1 MEENTLYYGG
11 ALNII
16 LKGLNIVDYN
26 YITTRVFLTTQPDN
40 LTTPSTMF
48 PMPNLGNL
56 GELFLIQN
64 LKTGIYYIDA
74 FFIIMLLVLIH
85 HTDISMYFKKSVD
98 FIWSTNRQSIKQT
111 YVNLTKGNMH
121 KIHYK
126 GTQYTTS
133 YSSATIFIN
142 YPDPVIHVL
151 DYYSD
156 IIDSRR
162 GEKGEKGDKKQIQI
176 QIEKRIKKRIENV
189 KEECAVDDISVAD
202 TELPVDSESSESESE
217 CECYYHD
224 YIDYYECDACIE
236 KAKKPDELFNLQYV
250 EVLDKNHNESKIY
263 TPKTNLP
270 VEIEDGVYLSVE
282 KIQINRESKSGG
294 GGAVDFKKIVFT
306 LMTSRKNK
314 ITKIYDF
321 LKKCEDIY
329 TKKIESRMTDKIFIY
344 EFIKSEANS
353 GRGGGGGGGY
363 NDDDDDGGSY
373 GRRNQ
378 KMSNILCSEYELLST
393 KNLKTN
399 CFFTDVDKIIKRI
412 DFFINNKEWYQAR
425 GIPYQLGLL
434 FYGPPGCG
442 KTSTIKA
449 IAQLLERHIVNI
461 NDIDKI
467 KKVTDLK
474 NIFYGDYINGQYIP
488 TNKRIYVIDEFD
500 KILDSISVKKINNAN
515 ANAAAASAL
524 AALNMNMQ
532 MMGLGGVGGI
542 GGMGGVDDDI
552 VLSKVIAVDSDTSSN
567 EGGGSGGDESAK
579 KRRKGNGD
587 EGGVGGTNANLNL
600 AGAANMKPKYSFNDA
615 DMLTIMD
622 GLVETSGRIIICTAN
637 DPSKISETFKRP
649 GRLDE
654 HIEFTKCTQQMMIQ
668 LLELFYDTKLGS
680 ELLEKI
686 VNAGSRIEYK
696 YSPAEINKIC
706 FHNIENI
713 GGAVDE
719 IVG

>member
-1 MEENTLYYGG
+1 
-11 ALNII
+11 
-16 LKGLNIVDYN
+16 
-26 YITTRVFLTTQPDN
+26 
-40 LTTPSTMF
+40 
-48 PMPNLGNL
+48 MPNLGNI

-74 FFIIMLLVLIH
+74 CFIIMLLVFIH
-85 HTDISMYFKKSVD
+85 HMDISMYFKKSVD

-111 YVNLTKGNMH
+111 YVSLTKGNMH

-126 GTQYTTS
+126 GTQYATS

-162 GEKGEKGDKKQIQI
+162 GEKGEKG
-176 QIEKRIKKRIENV
+176 EKGDNIKNNEYCTIANKPLQHIDE
-189 KEECAVDDISVAD
+189 ISIAEV
-202 TELPVDSESSESESE
+202 ELPVDSESSEDSDSETE
-217 CECYYHD
+217 VEENLFQE
-224 YIDYYECDACIE
+224 INPN
-236 KAKKPDELFNLQYV
+236 KTNNTNKKTDELFNLQYV

-282 KIQINRESKSGG
+282 KIPINRESKSGG

-306 LMTSRKNK
+306 LMTSRKNN

-321 LKKCEDIY
+321 LKKCEDVY

-344 EFIKSEANS
+344 EFIQSEANG

-363 NDDDDDGGSY
+363 NDDDDSGSY

-412 DFFINNKEWYQAR
+412 DFFVNNKEWYQAR
-425 GIPYQLGLL
+425 GIPYQLGFL
-434 FYGPPGCG
+434 FYGPAGCG

-449 IAQLLERHIVNI
+449 IAQLLQRHIVNI

-500 KILDSISVKKINNAN
+500 KILDNITAKKVNNHNAT
-515 ANAAAASAL
+515 ANAAAAASAM
-524 AALNMNMQ
+524 AAFNMQ
-532 MMGLGGVGGI
+532 MLGLGGVGVGGI
-542 GGMGGVDDDI
+542 GSMGGVDDDI

-567 EGGGSGGDESAK
+567 EGGGSGGGGDESGK
-579 KRRKGNGD
+579 KRRKGSGD
-587 EGGVGGTNANLNL
+587 GAGVGGPNANANANANLMT
-600 AGAANMKPKYSFNDA
+600 AAANMKPKYSFNDA

-637 DPSKISETFKRP
+637 DPSKIGETFKRP

-668 LLELFYDTKLGS
+668 LLELFYDTKLS
-680 ELLEKI
+680 IELLEKMT
-686 VNAGSRIEYK
+686 NAKGKIEYK

>member
-1 MEENTLYYGG
+1 
-11 ALNII
+11 
-16 LKGLNIVDYN
+16 
-26 YITTRVFLTTQPDN
+26 
-40 LTTPSTMF
+40 MF
-48 PMPNLGNL
+48 PLPNLGNI

-85 HTDISMYFKKSVD
+85 HADISMYFKKSID
-98 FIWSTNRQSIKQT
+98 FIWSTNRQSVKQT
-111 YVNLTKGNMH
+111 FVSLTKGNMH

-126 GTQYTTS
+126 GTQYTAS
-133 YSSATIFIN
+133 YSSATIYIN

-156 IIDSRR
+156 IIDSQK
-162 GEKGEKGDKKQIQI
+162 GEKGERGEKGDKKQIENGNGNGNI
-176 QIEKRIKKRIENV
+176 TEK
-189 KEECAVDDISVAD
+189 KEECIIEEKRLQEIDEVSIAESLAESGSGSGSVS
-202 TELPVDSESSESESE
+202 ELD
-217 CECYYHD
+217 CGCYYHD
-224 YIDYYECDACIE
+224 YMDSYECNACKE
-236 KAKKPDELFNLQYV
+236 KSKRNNKSNKHNELFNLQYV
-250 EVLDKNHNESKIY
+250 EVLDKNRNESKIY

-270 VEIEDGVYLSVE
+270 VEIEDGIYLSVE
-282 KIQINRESKSGG
+282 KIPINRESKSSSS
-294 GGAVDFKKIVFT
+294 GALDFKKIVFT

-314 ITKIYDF
+314 VTKIYDF

-344 EFIKSEANS
+344 EFIQSEMS
-353 GRGGGGGGGY
+353 GSRGGGGGGGGGY
-363 NDDDDDGGSY
+363 NDDDDGNY

-412 DFFINNKEWYQAR
+412 DFFVNNKEWYQAR
-425 GIPYQLGLL
+425 GIPYQLGFL
-434 FYGPPGCG
+434 FFGPPGCG

-461 NDIDKI
+461 NDIEKI

-500 KILDSISVKKINNAN
+500 KILDSITAKKINNQN
-515 ANAAAASAL
+515 ANAAVSAL
-524 AALNMNMQ
+524 AALNMQ
-532 MMGLGGVGGI
+532 MMGLGGVGGLV
-542 GGMGGVDDDI
+542 GSTDDDA
-552 VLSKVIAVDSDTSSN
+552 VLSKVIALDSDTSSN
-567 EGGGSGGDESAK
+567 EGGSGGGDESGK
-579 KRRKGNGD
+579 KRRKGSGD
-587 EGGVGGTNANLNL
+587 GSGSGGSGAGGPNANANLNL
-600 AGAANMKPKYSFNDA
+600 ASAANMKPKYSFNDA

-654 HIEFTKCTQQMMIQ
+654 HIEFTKCTRLMMIQ
-668 LLELFYDTKLGS
+668 LLELFYDTKLGN

-686 VNAGSRIEYK
+686 TNAGSKIEYK

-713 GGAVDE
+713 EGAVDE

>member
-1 MEENTLYYGG
+1 
-11 ALNII
+11 
-16 LKGLNIVDYN
+16 
-26 YITTRVFLTTQPDN
+26 
-40 LTTPSTMF
+40 MF
-48 PMPNLGNL
+48 PLPNLGNI

-85 HTDISMYFKKSVD
+85 HADISMYFKKSVD
-98 FIWSTNRQSIKQT
+98 FIWSTNRQSVKQT
-111 YVNLTKGNMH
+111 FVSLTKGNMH

-133 YSSATIFIN
+133 YSSATIYIN

-156 IIDSRR
+156 IIDSQK
-162 GEKGEKGDKKQIQI
+162 GEKGEKGEKGNKKQIENGNGNGNGNI
-176 QIEKRIKKRIENV
+176 IEK
-189 KEECAVDDISVAD
+189 KELQELQEIDELSIAD
-202 TELPVDSESSESESE
+202 SDSETEVEE
-217 CECYYHD
+217 NHVQTN
-224 YIDYYECDACIE
+224 
-236 KAKKPDELFNLQYV
+236 KKNEELFNLQYV
-250 EVLDKNHNESKIY
+250 EVLDKNRNESKIY

-270 VEIEDGVYLSVE
+270 VEIEDGIYLSVE
-282 KIQINRESKSGG
+282 KIPINRESKSSG

-314 ITKIYDF
+314 VTKIYDF

-344 EFIKSEANS
+344 EFIQSEMNG
-353 GRGGGGGGGY
+353 GRGGGGGGGGGY
-363 NDDDDDGGSY
+363 NDDDDGSY

-412 DFFINNKEWYQAR
+412 DFFVNNKEWYQAR
-425 GIPYQLGLL
+425 GIPYQLGFL
-434 FYGPPGCG
+434 FFGPPGCG

-461 NDIDKI
+461 NDIEKI

-500 KILDSISVKKINNAN
+500 KILDSITAKKINNQN
-515 ANAAAASAL
+515 ANAAVSAL
-524 AALNMNMQ
+524 AALNMQ
-532 MMGLGGVGGI
+532 MMGLGGVGGLV
-542 GGMGGVDDDI
+542 GSTDDDA
-552 VLSKVIAVDSDTSSN
+552 VLSKVIALDSDTSSN
-567 EGGGSGGDESAK
+567 EGGSGGGDESGK
-579 KRRKGNGD
+579 KRRKGSGD
-587 EGGVGGTNANLNL
+587 GSGSGGSGAGGPNANANLNL
-600 AGAANMKPKYSFNDA
+600 ASAANMKPKYSFNDA

-654 HIEFTKCTQQMMIQ
+654 HIEFTKCTRLMMIQ
-668 LLELFYDTKLGS
+668 LLELFYDTKLGN

-686 VNAGSRIEYK
+686 TNAGSKIEYK

>member
-1 MEENTLYYGG
+1 
-11 ALNII
+11 
-16 LKGLNIVDYN
+16 
-26 YITTRVFLTTQPDN
+26 
-40 LTTPSTMF
+40 MF
-48 PMPNLGNL
+48 PLPNLGNI

-98 FIWSTNRQSIKQT
+98 FIWSTNRQSVKQT
-111 YVNLTKGNMH
+111 LVNLTKGNMH
-121 KIHYK
+121 KIYYK
-126 GTQYTTS
+126 GIQYATS
-133 YSSATIFIN
+133 YSSASIYIN
-142 YPDPVIHVL
+142 YPDPIIHVL

-162 GEKGEKGDKKQIQI
+162 GEKGEKCDKKQI
-176 QIEKRIKKRIENV
+176 ENGNVTGKK
-189 KEECAVDDISVAD
+189 KELQEIDEVSLSASETDTLSVSVS
-202 TELPVDSESSESESE
+202 ELD
-217 CECYYHD
+217 CGCYYYD
-224 YIDYYECDACIE
+224 YMDNYECNACKE
-236 KAKKPDELFNLQYV
+236 KAKNKKSDELFNLQYV
-250 EVLDKNHNESKIY
+250 EVLDKNRNESKIY
-263 TPKTNLP
+263 TPKTNMP
-270 VEIEDGVYLSVE
+270 IEIEDGIYLMVE
-282 KIQINRESKSGG
+282 KLVLHRESKTSSS
-294 GGAVDFKKIVFT
+294 GAVDFKKVVFT

-314 ITKIYDF
+314 VTKIYDF
-321 LKKCEDIY
+321 LKKCEDVY

-344 EFIKSEANS
+344 EFIQSEAN
-353 GRGGGGGGGY
+353 GGKRY

-393 KNLKTN
+393 KNLRTN

-412 DFFINNKEWYQAR
+412 DFFINNKEWYQSR
-425 GIPYQLGLL
+425 GIPYQLGFL
-434 FYGPPGCG
+434 FFGPPGCG

-449 IAQLLERHIVNI
+449 IAQLLQRHIVNI

-500 KILDSISVKKINNAN
+500 KILDSITAKKINNVN
-515 ANAAAASAL
+515 ANVAAASAL
-524 AALNMNMQ
+524 AAFNMQ

-542 GGMGGVDDDI
+542 DDDV

-567 EGGGSGGDESAK
+567 EGGGIGGGNGCDENG
-579 KRRKGNGD
+579 KRKRKGSGD
-587 EGGVGGTNANLNL
+587 GGGSGAGGPNANANLNL
-600 AGAANMKPKYSFNDA
+600 AAAANMKPKYSFNDA

-637 DPSKISETFKRP
+637 DPLKISETFKRP

-654 HIEFTKCTQQMMIQ
+654 HIEFTKCTRLMMIQ
-668 LLELFYDTKLGS
+668 LLELFYDTKLGD

-686 VNAGSRIEYK
+686 TNAGSRIEYK

>member
-1 MEENTLYYGG
+1 
-11 ALNII
+11 
-16 LKGLNIVDYN
+16 
-26 YITTRVFLTTQPDN
+26 
-40 LTTPSTMF
+40 
-48 PMPNLGNL
+48 MPNLGNI

-74 FFIIMLLVLIH
+74 CFIIMLLVFIH
-85 HTDISMYFKKSVD
+85 HMDISMYFKKSVD

-111 YVNLTKGNMH
+111 YVSLTKGNMH

-126 GTQYTTS
+126 GTQYATS

-162 GEKGEKGDKKQIQI
+162 GEKGEKGDN
-176 QIEKRIKKRIENV
+176 IKNNEYCTIATKPLQHIDE
-189 KEECAVDDISVAD
+189 ISIAEV
-202 TELPVDSESSESESE
+202 ELQVDSESSEDSDSDSDSDSDLDPELYTKVE
-217 CECYYHD
+217 ENLFQE
-224 YIDYYECDACIE
+224 I
-236 KAKKPDELFNLQYV
+236 KTNNTNKKNDELFNLQYV

-282 KIQINRESKSGG
+282 KIPINRESKSGG

-306 LMTSRKNK
+306 LMTSRKNN

-321 LKKCEDIY
+321 LKKCEDVY

-344 EFIKSEANS
+344 EFIQSEANG
-353 GRGGGGGGGY
+353 GRGGGGGY
-363 NDDDDDGGSY
+363 NDDDDSGSY

-412 DFFINNKEWYQAR
+412 DFFVNNKEWYQAR
-425 GIPYQLGLL
+425 GIPYQLGFL
-434 FYGPPGCG
+434 FYGPAGCG

-449 IAQLLERHIVNI
+449 IAQLLQRHIVNI

-488 TNKRIYVIDEFD
+488 TNKRIYVVDEFD
-500 KILDSISVKKINNAN
+500 KILDNITAKKVNNQ
-515 ANAAAASAL
+515 NAAAASAM
-524 AALNMNMQ
+524 AALNMQ

-542 GGMGGVDDDI
+542 GGIGSADDDI

-567 EGGGSGGDESAK
+567 EGGGSSGGGDETGK
-579 KRRKGNGD
+579 KRRKGSGD
-587 EGGVGGTNANLNL
+587 GAGVGGPNANANLMT
-600 AGAANMKPKYSFNDA
+600 AAANMKPKYSFNDA

-637 DPSKISETFKRP
+637 DPSKISDTFKRP

-654 HIEFTKCTQQMMIQ
+654 HIEFTKCTQLMMIQ
-668 LLELFYDTKLGS
+668 LLELFYDTKLSS

-686 VNAGSRIEYK
+686 TNAGSKVEYK

-706 FHNIENI
+706 FNNIDKVEDSVNEII
-713 GGAVDE
+713 G
-719 IVG
+719 

>member
-1 MEENTLYYGG
+1 
-11 ALNII
+11 
-16 LKGLNIVDYN
+16 
-26 YITTRVFLTTQPDN
+26 
-40 LTTPSTMF
+40 MF
-48 PMPNLGNL
+48 PLPNLGNI

-98 FIWSTNRQSIKQT
+98 FIWSTNRQSVKQT
-111 YVNLTKGNMH
+111 LVNLTKGNMH
-121 KIHYK
+121 KIYYK
-126 GTQYTTS
+126 GIQYATS
-133 YSSATIFIN
+133 YSSASIYIN
-142 YPDPVIHVL
+142 YPDPIIHVL

-162 GEKGEKGDKKQIQI
+162 GEKGEKGDKQ
-176 QIEKRIKKRIENV
+176 QIENGTGTGTGTGTGKK
-189 KEECAVDDISVAD
+189 KELQEIDKVSLSASETDTLSVSVS
-202 TELPVDSESSESESE
+202 ELD
-217 CECYYHD
+217 CGCYYHD
-224 YIDYYECDACIE
+224 YMDSYECNACKE
-236 KAKKPDELFNLQYV
+236 KNKSNKHDELFNLQYV
-250 EVLDKNHNESKIY
+250 EVLDKNRNESKIY
-263 TPKTNLP
+263 TPKTNMP
-270 VEIEDGVYLSVE
+270 IEIEGGIYLMVE
-282 KIQINRESKSGG
+282 KLVLHRESKSSSS
-294 GGAVDFKKIVFT
+294 GAVDFKKVVFT

-314 ITKIYDF
+314 VTKIYDF
-321 LKKCEDIY
+321 LKKCEDVY

-344 EFIKSEANS
+344 EFIQSEAN
-353 GRGGGGGGGY
+353 GGKRF

-393 KNLKTN
+393 KNLRTN

-412 DFFINNKEWYQAR
+412 DFFINNKEWYQSR
-425 GIPYQLGLL
+425 GIPYQLGFL
-434 FYGPPGCG
+434 FFGPPGCG

-449 IAQLLERHIVNI
+449 IAQLLQRHIVNI
-461 NDIDKI
+461 NDIEKI

-500 KILDSISVKKINNAN
+500 KILDSITAKKINNAN
-515 ANAAAASAL
+515 ANVAAASAL
-524 AALNMNMQ
+524 AAFNMQ
-532 MMGLGGVGGI
+532 MMGLGGVGGLV
-542 GGMGGVDDDI
+542 GGVDDDV

-567 EGGGSGGDESAK
+567 EGGCGIGGGGGSSGSDENGKRKRKGSGD
-579 KRRKGNGD
+579 
-587 EGGVGGTNANLNL
+587 GGGSGAGGPNANANLNL
-600 AGAANMKPKYSFNDA
+600 AAANMKPKYSFNDA

-654 HIEFTKCTQQMMIQ
+654 HIEFTKCTQQMMTQ
-668 LLELFYDTKLGS
+668 LLELFYDTKLSS

-686 VNAGSRIEYK
+686 TNAGSRIEYK

-706 FHNIENI
+706 FHNIDNI

>member
-1 MEENTLYYGG
+1 
-11 ALNII
+11 
-16 LKGLNIVDYN
+16 
-26 YITTRVFLTTQPDN
+26 
-40 LTTPSTMF
+40 MF
-48 PMPNLGNL
+48 PLPNLGNI

-64 LKTGIYYIDA
+64 LKTGVYYIDA

-98 FIWSTNRQSIKQT
+98 FIWSTNRQSVKQT
-111 YVNLTKGNMH
+111 LVNLTKGNMH
-121 KIHYK
+121 KIYYK
-126 GTQYTTS
+126 GIQYATS
-133 YSSATIFIN
+133 YSSASIYIN
-142 YPDPVIHVL
+142 YPDPIIHVL

-162 GEKGEKGDKKQIQI
+162 GEKGDKCDKKQIENGNGNGNVNVNI
-176 QIEKRIKKRIENV
+176 TEK
-189 KEECAVDDISVAD
+189 KELQEIDEVSLSASETDTLSVSVS
-202 TELPVDSESSESESE
+202 ELD
-217 CECYYHD
+217 CGCYYYD
-224 YIDYYECDACIE
+224 YMDKYECNACKE
-236 KAKKPDELFNLQYV
+236 KAKNKKHDELFNLQYV
-250 EVLDKNHNESKIY
+250 EVLDKNRNESKIY

-270 VEIEDGVYLSVE
+270 IEIEDGIYLMVE
-282 KIQINRESKSGG
+282 KLVLHRESKSSSS
-294 GGAVDFKKIVFT
+294 GAVDFKKVVFT
-306 LMTSRKNK
+306 LMTSRQNK
-314 ITKIYDF
+314 VTKIYDF
-321 LKKCEDIY
+321 LKKCEDVY

-344 EFIKSEANS
+344 EFIQSEMNGS
-353 GRGGGGGGGY
+353 RGGGGGY
-363 NDDDDDGGSY
+363 NDDDDGGSY

-378 KMSNILCSEYELLST
+378 KMSNILCSEYELIST
-393 KNLKTN
+393 KNLRTN

-425 GIPYQLGLL
+425 GIPYQLGFL
-434 FYGPPGCG
+434 FFGPPGCG

-449 IAQLLERHIVNI
+449 IAQLLDRHIVNI

-500 KILDSISVKKINNAN
+500 KILDSITAKKINNANAN
-515 ANAAAASAL
+515 ANAAAASAM
-524 AALNMNMQ
+524 AAFNMQ
-532 MMGLGGVGGI
+532 MMGLGGLV
-542 GGMGGVDDDI
+542 GGVDDDV

-567 EGGGSGGDESAK
+567 EGGGGGGGSGGVNGGGDESGK
-579 KRRKGNGD
+579 KRRKGSGD
-587 EGGVGGTNANLNL
+587 GGPNANANANLNL
-600 AGAANMKPKYSFNDA
+600 AGAASMKPKYSFNDA

-654 HIEFTKCTQQMMIQ
+654 HIEFTKCTQKMTIQ
-668 LLELFYDTKLGS
+668 LLELFYDTKLSS

-686 VNAGSRIEYK
+686 TSAGSKIEYK

>member
-1 MEENTLYYGG
+1 
-11 ALNII
+11 
-16 LKGLNIVDYN
+16 
-26 YITTRVFLTTQPDN
+26 
-40 LTTPSTMF
+40 MF
-48 PMPNLGNL
+48 PMPNLGNI

-98 FIWSTNRQSIKQT
+98 FIWSTNRQSVKQT
-111 YVNLTKGNMH
+111 LVNLTKGNMH
-121 KIHYK
+121 KIYYK
-126 GTQYTTS
+126 GIQYATS
-133 YSSATIFIN
+133 YSSASIYIN
-142 YPDPVIHVL
+142 YPDPIIHVL

-162 GEKGEKGDKKQIQI
+162 GEKCDKQ
-176 QIEKRIKKRIENV
+176 QIENGNANGNANGNGNVNGNATEKK
-189 KEECAVDDISVAD
+189 KELQEIDEVSLSASASETDTLSVSVS
-202 TELPVDSESSESESE
+202 ELD
-217 CECYYHD
+217 CGCYYHD
-224 YIDYYECDACIE
+224 YMDSYECNACKE
-236 KAKKPDELFNLQYV
+236 KAKNKKSDELFNLQYV
-250 EVLDKNHNESKIY
+250 EVLDKNRNESKIY
-263 TPKTNLP
+263 TPKTNMP
-270 VEIEDGVYLSVE
+270 IEIEDGIYLMVE
-282 KIQINRESKSGG
+282 KLVLHRENKSSSS
-294 GGAVDFKKIVFT
+294 GAVDFKKVVFT

-314 ITKIYDF
+314 VTKIYDF
-321 LKKCEDIY
+321 LKKCEDVY

-344 EFIKSEANS
+344 EFIQSEAN
-353 GRGGGGGGGY
+353 GGKRF

-393 KNLKTN
+393 KNLRKN

-412 DFFINNKEWYQAR
+412 NFFINNKEWYQAR

-449 IAQLLERHIVNI
+449 IAQELERHIVNI
-461 NDIDKI
+461 NDIEKI

-500 KILDSISVKKINNAN
+500 KILDSITAKKINNAN
-515 ANAAAASAL
+515 ANANVAAASAM
-524 AALNMNMQ
+524 AAFNMQ
-532 MMGLGGVGGI
+532 MMGLGGVGGLV
-542 GGMGGVDDDI
+542 GGVDDDVI
-552 VLSKVIAVDSDTSSN
+552 LSKVIAVDSDTSSN
-567 EGGGSGGDESAK
+567 EGGGGGGGGSGGGDESGK
-579 KRRKGNGD
+579 KRRKGSGD
-587 EGGVGGTNANLNL
+587 GGGSIGPNANLNL
-600 AGAANMKPKYSFNDA
+600 AATANMKPKYSFNDA

-654 HIEFTKCTQQMMIQ
+654 HIEFTKCTQRMTIQ
-668 LLELFYDTKLGS
+668 LLELFYDTKLSS

-686 VNAGSRIEYK
+686 TNAGSRIEYK

-713 GGAVDE
+713 GGAVDD

>member
-1 MEENTLYYGG
+1 
-11 ALNII
+11 
-16 LKGLNIVDYN
+16 
-26 YITTRVFLTTQPDN
+26 
-40 LTTPSTMF
+40 
-48 PMPNLGNL
+48 
-56 GELFLIQN
+56 
-64 LKTGIYYIDA
+64 
-74 FFIIMLLVLIH
+74 
-85 HTDISMYFKKSVD
+85 MYFKKSVD
-98 FIWSTNRQSIKQT
+98 FIWSTNRQSVKQT
-111 YVNLTKGNMH
+111 LVNLTKGNMH
-121 KIHYK
+121 KIYYK
-126 GTQYTTS
+126 GIQYATS
-133 YSSATIFIN
+133 YSSASIYIN
-142 YPDPVIHVL
+142 YPDPIIHVL

-162 GEKGEKGDKKQIQI
+162 GEKGEKGEKGDKKQIENGNRNI
-176 QIEKRIKKRIENV
+176 TEK
-189 KEECAVDDISVAD
+189 KEECIISKKELQEIDEVSLPASASASASASGYETD
-202 TELPVDSESSESESE
+202 TLSSLVSELD
-217 CECYYHD
+217 CGCYYHD
-224 YIDYYECDACIE
+224 YMDSYECNACKE
-236 KAKKPDELFNLQYV
+236 KSKSNKHNELFNLQYV
-250 EVLDKNHNESKIY
+250 EVLDKNRNESKIY

-270 VEIEDGVYLSVE
+270 VEIEDGIYLSVE
-282 KIQINRESKSGG
+282 KLVLHRESKSSSS
-294 GGAVDFKKIVFT
+294 GAVDFKKVVFT

-314 ITKIYDF
+314 VTKIYDF
-321 LKKCEDIY
+321 LKKCEDVY

-344 EFIKSEANS
+344 EFIQSEMNG
-353 GRGGGGGGGY
+353 GRGSGGGGGY
-363 NDDDDDGGSY
+363 NDDDDGSY

-393 KNLKTN
+393 KNLRTN

-412 DFFINNKEWYQAR
+412 DFFVNNKEWYQAR

-434 FYGPPGCG
+434 FYGPAGCG

-461 NDIDKI
+461 NDIEKI

-500 KILDSISVKKINNAN
+500 KILDSITAKKINNAN
-515 ANAAAASAL
+515 ANANVAAASAM
-524 AALNMNMQ
+524 AAFNMQ
-532 MMGLGGVGGI
+532 MMGFGGVGGLV
-542 GGMGGVDDDI
+542 GGVDDDV

-567 EGGGSGGDESAK
+567 EGGGGGNGGGDESGK
-579 KRRKGNGD
+579 KRRKGSGD
-587 EGGVGGTNANLNL
+587 GGPNANANANANLNL
-600 AGAANMKPKYSFNDA
+600 AAAANMKPKYSFNDA

-637 DPSKISETFKRP
+637 DPSKISEIFKRP

-654 HIEFTKCTQQMMIQ
+654 HIEFTKCTQQMTIQ
-668 LLELFYDTKLGS
+668 LLELFYDMKLGS

-686 VNAGSRIEYK
+686 TNAGSKIEYK

>member
-1 MEENTLYYGG
+1 
-11 ALNII
+11 
-16 LKGLNIVDYN
+16 
-26 YITTRVFLTTQPDN
+26 
-40 LTTPSTMF
+40 
-48 PMPNLGNL
+48 MPNLGNL

-74 FFIIMLLVLIH
+74 FFIIMLLMFMH
-85 HTDISMYFKKSVD
+85 HMDISMYFKKSVD

-111 YVNLTKGNMH
+111 YVSLTKGNMH

-162 GEKGEKGDKKQIQI
+162 VEKGEKGDKKQKQKQI
-176 QIEKRIKKRIENV
+176 QIGNVTKSVTKNVIENV
-189 KEECAVDDISVAD
+189 KEDCAVDEISVED
-202 TELPVDSESSESESE
+202 TELPVESESSEAETE
-217 CECYYHD
+217 CECYIHD

-236 KAKKPDELFNLQYV
+236 KAKKYDEIFNLQYV

-270 VEIEDGVYLSVE
+270 VEIEDGIYLSVE
-282 KIQINRESKSGG
+282 KIPINRESKSSG

-306 LMTSRKNK
+306 LMTSRKNN

-344 EFIKSEANS
+344 EFIQSEANS
-353 GRGGGGGGGY
+353 GRRY

-393 KNLKTN
+393 KNLRTN

-425 GIPYQLGLL
+425 GIPYQLGFL
-434 FYGPPGCG
+434 FYGPAGCG

-449 IAQLLERHIVNI
+449 IAQLLDRHIVNI

-500 KILDSISVKKINNAN
+500 KILDNITAKKISNQNAN
-515 ANAAAASAL
+515 ANAAAAASAL
-524 AALNMNMQ
+524 AALNMQ
-532 MMGLGGVGGI
+532 MMGMGSMGS
-542 GGMGGVDDDI
+542 MGGVDDDI

-567 EGGGSGGDESAK
+567 EGCGSGGGGDESGK
-579 KRRKGNGD
+579 KRRKGSGD
-587 EGGVGGTNANLNL
+587 GGGAGGPNANLNL
-600 AGAANMKPKYSFNDA
+600 TGAANMKPKYSFNDA

-637 DPSKISETFKRP
+637 DPSKIGETFKRP

-654 HIEFTKCTQQMMIQ
+654 HIEFTKCTQQMTIQ

-686 VNAGSRIEYK
+686 VNAEGKIEYK

-706 FHNIENI
+706 FHNIDNI

>member
-1 MEENTLYYGG
+1 
-11 ALNII
+11 
-16 LKGLNIVDYN
+16 
-26 YITTRVFLTTQPDN
+26 
-40 LTTPSTMF
+40 MF
-48 PMPNLGNL
+48 PLPNFGNI
-56 GELFLIQN
+56 GELLLLQN

-74 FFIIMLLVLIH
+74 FFIVMILLLIH
-85 HTDISMYFKKSVD
+85 HVDISTYFKKSVD
-98 FIWSTNRQSIKQT
+98 FIWSTNRQSMKQT
-111 YVNLTKGNMH
+111 LVNLTKGNMH
-121 KIHYK
+121 KIYYK
-126 GTQYTTS
+126 GIQYATS
-133 YSSATIFIN
+133 YSSASIYIN
-142 YPDPVIHVL
+142 YPDPVIHLL

-162 GEKGEKGDKKQIQI
+162 GENREKSKKELNQENDNVSQVEGEG
-176 QIEKRIKKRIENV
+176 EGEG
-189 KEECAVDDISVAD
+189 EG
-202 TELPVDSESSESESE
+202 E

-224 YIDYYECDACIE
+224 YMDYYKCDAC
-236 KAKKPDELFNLQYV
+236 KAKSKSKKNEEVFSLQYV
-250 EVLDKNHNESKIY
+250 EVLDKNRNESKIY

-270 VEIEDGVYLSVE
+270 IEIEDGIYLQVD
-282 KIQINRESKSGG
+282 KAILHRESKSNSS
-294 GGAVDFKKIVFT
+294 GAVDFKKVVFT
-306 LMTSRKNK
+306 IMTSRQNK
-314 ITKIYDF
+314 VTKIYDF
-321 LKKCEDIY
+321 LKKCEDAY

-344 EFIKSEANS
+344 EFIQSETNG
-353 GRGGGGGGGY
+353 GRGGGGY
-363 NDDDDDGGSY
+363 NDDDDDGRSY

-378 KMSNILCSEYELLST
+378 KMSNILCSEYELIST
-393 KNLKTN
+393 KNMRTN

-412 DFFINNKEWYQAR
+412 DFFVNNKEWYQAR
-425 GIPYQLGLL
+425 GIPYQLGFL
-434 FYGPPGCG
+434 FFGPPGCG

-461 NDIDKI
+461 NDIEKI

-515 ANAAAASAL
+515 ASANAAAASAM
-524 AALNMNMQ
+524 AAFNMQ
-532 MMGLGGVGGI
+532 ILGLGGV
-542 GGMGGVDDDI
+542 GGVDDDI

-567 EGGGSGGDESAK
+567 EGGGSGSGGGGS
-579 KRRKGNGD
+579 GGGGGD
-587 EGGVGGTNANLNL
+587 EGGKRKRKGSGDGGPNANANGNLNL

-654 HIEFTKCTQQMMIQ
+654 HIEFTKCTQRMMIQ

-686 VNAGSRIEYK
+686 ANAGSSIEYK

-706 FHNIENI
+706 FNNVDNIV
-713 GGAVDE
+713 GAVDE

>member
-1 MEENTLYYGG
+1 
-11 ALNII
+11 
-16 LKGLNIVDYN
+16 
-26 YITTRVFLTTQPDN
+26 
-40 LTTPSTMF
+40 
-48 PMPNLGNL
+48 
-56 GELFLIQN
+56 
-64 LKTGIYYIDA
+64 
-74 FFIIMLLVLIH
+74 MLLVFIH

-111 YVNLTKGNMH
+111 YVSLTKGNMH

-189 KEECAVDDISVAD
+189 KEECAIVNTCLQDIDEVSITD
-202 TELPVDSESSESESE
+202 SELSVDSVESDSDSDSESESE
-217 CECYYHD
+217 TDVEETL
-224 YIDYYECDACIE
+224 IQ
-236 KAKKPDELFNLQYV
+236 KNNTTKKPDELFNLQYV

-282 KIQINRESKSGG
+282 KIQINRESKSSG

-306 LMTSRKNK
+306 LMTSRKNN

-425 GIPYQLGLL
+425 GIPYQLGFL
-434 FYGPPGCG
+434 FFGPPGCG

-449 IAQLLERHIVNI
+449 IAQLLERHIVNV

-500 KILDSISVKKINNAN
+500 KILDNISAKKVSNQNAN

-524 AALNMNMQ
+524 AALNMQ

-567 EGGGSGGDESAK
+567 EGSGSRSGGGSGGGGDDYGK
-579 KRRKGNGD
+579 KRSKGSGD
-587 EGGVGGTNANLNL
+587 GANANLNL

-668 LLELFYDTKLGS
+668 LLELFYDTKLGN

-686 VNAGSRIEYK
+686 TNAGSKIEYK

>member
-1 MEENTLYYGG
+1 
-11 ALNII
+11 
-16 LKGLNIVDYN
+16 
-26 YITTRVFLTTQPDN
+26 
-40 LTTPSTMF
+40 MF
-48 PMPNLGNL
+48 PLPNLGNI

-98 FIWSTNRQSIKQT
+98 FIWSTNRQSVKQT
-111 YVNLTKGNMH
+111 LVNLTKGNMH
-121 KIHYK
+121 KIYYK
-126 GTQYTTS
+126 GIQYATS
-133 YSSATIFIN
+133 YSSASIYIN
-142 YPDPVIHVL
+142 YPDPIIHVL

-162 GEKGEKGDKKQIQI
+162 GEKEEKGDKKQI
-176 QIEKRIKKRIENV
+176 ENGNGNGNGNGTETGKK
-189 KEECAVDDISVAD
+189 KELQEIDEVSLSASATDTLSVSVS
-202 TELPVDSESSESESE
+202 ELD
-217 CECYYHD
+217 CGCYYYD
-224 YIDYYECDACIE
+224 YMDNYECNACKE
-236 KAKKPDELFNLQYV
+236 KAKNKKSDELFNLQYV
-250 EVLDKNHNESKIY
+250 EVLDKNRNESKIY
-263 TPKTNLP
+263 TPKTNMP
-270 VEIEDGVYLSVE
+270 IEIEDGIYLMVE
-282 KIQINRESKSGG
+282 KLVLHRESKTSSS
-294 GGAVDFKKIVFT
+294 GAVDFKKVVFT

-314 ITKIYDF
+314 VTKIYDF
-321 LKKCEDIY
+321 LKKCEDVY

-344 EFIKSEANS
+344 EFIQSEAN
-353 GRGGGGGGGY
+353 GGKRY

-393 KNLKTN
+393 KNLRTN

-412 DFFINNKEWYQAR
+412 DFFINNKEWYQSR
-425 GIPYQLGLL
+425 GIPYQLGFL
-434 FYGPPGCG
+434 FFGPPGCG

-461 NDIDKI
+461 NDIEKI

-500 KILDSISVKKINNAN
+500 KILDSITAKKINNAN
-515 ANAAAASAL
+515 VNAASAL
-524 AALNMNMQ
+524 AAFNMQ
-532 MMGLGGVGGI
+532 MMGMGGLV
-542 GGMGGVDDDI
+542 GGVDDDV

-567 EGGGSGGDESAK
+567 EGGSGGGNGGDENG
-579 KRRKGNGD
+579 KRKRKGSGD
-587 EGGVGGTNANLNL
+587 GGGSIGPNANLNL
-600 AGAANMKPKYSFNDA
+600 AAANMKPKYSFNDA

-637 DPSKISETFKRP
+637 DPSKISDTFKRP

-654 HIEFTKCTQQMMIQ
+654 HIEFTKCTQLMMIQ
-668 LLELFYDTKLGS
+668 LLELFYDTKLS
-680 ELLEKI
+680 NELLEKI
-686 VNAGSRIEYK
+686 MNAGSKIEYK

>member
-1 MEENTLYYGG
+1 
-11 ALNII
+11 
-16 LKGLNIVDYN
+16 
-26 YITTRVFLTTQPDN
+26 
-40 LTTPSTMF
+40 MF

-74 FFIIMLLVLIH
+74 FFIIMLLVFIH

-111 YVNLTKGNMH
+111 YVSLTKGNMH

-162 GEKGEKGDKKQIQI
+162 EEKGEKGDKKQKQI
-176 QIEKRIKKRIENV
+176 QTGNATKNVIENGKENV
-189 KEECAVDDISVAD
+189 KKDCAIDDISVAD

-217 CECYYHD
+217 CECYIHD
-224 YIDYYECDACIE
+224 YIDYYECDACKE
-236 KAKKPDELFNLQYV
+236 KAKKPDEIFNLQYV

-282 KIQINRESKSGG
+282 KIPINRESKSSG

-306 LMTSRKNK
+306 LMTSRKNN

-449 IAQLLERHIVNI
+449 IAQLLERHIVNV
-461 NDIDKI
+461 NDIEKI

-500 KILDSISVKKINNAN
+500 KILDSISVKKISNQNAN

-524 AALNMNMQ
+524 AALNMQ
-532 MMGLGGVGGI
+532 MMGMGMGMGM

-567 EGGGSGGDESAK
+567 EGV
-579 KRRKGNGD
+579 
-587 EGGVGGTNANLNL
+587 GGVGGGDENGKKRSKGSGDGGGVGGPNANLNL

-668 LLELFYDTKLGS
+668 LLELFYDTKLGN

-686 VNAGSRIEYK
+686 TNAGSRIEYK

-713 GGAVDE
+713 AGAVDE

>member
-1 MEENTLYYGG
+1 
-11 ALNII
+11 
-16 LKGLNIVDYN
+16 
-26 YITTRVFLTTQPDN
+26 
-40 LTTPSTMF
+40 MF
-48 PMPNLGNL
+48 PLPNFGNI
-56 GELFLIQN
+56 GELLLLQN

-74 FFIIMLLVLIH
+74 FFIVMILLLIH
-85 HTDISMYFKKSVD
+85 HVDISTYFKKSVD
-98 FIWSTNRQSIKQT
+98 FIWSTNRQSMKQT
-111 YVNLTKGNMH
+111 LVNLTKGNMH
-121 KIHYK
+121 KIYYK
-126 GTQYTTS
+126 GIQYATS
-133 YSSATIFIN
+133 YSSASIYIN
-142 YPDPVIHVL
+142 YPDPVIHLL

-162 GEKGEKGDKKQIQI
+162 GENREKSNKQLKQENDNVSQVECEGEG
-176 QIEKRIKKRIENV
+176 
-189 KEECAVDDISVAD
+189 EC
-202 TELPVDSESSESESE
+202 E

-224 YIDYYECDACIE
+224 YMDYYDCDVC
-236 KAKKPDELFNLQYV
+236 KAKSKSKKPDELFNLQYV

-282 KIQINRESKSGG
+282 KIPINRESKSSG

-306 LMTSRKNK
+306 LMTSRKNNV
-314 ITKIYDF
+314 TKIYDF
-321 LKKCEDIY
+321 LKKCEDVY

-344 EFIKSEANS
+344 EFIQSEAN
-353 GRGGGGGGGY
+353 GGKRF

-378 KMSNILCSEYELLST
+378 KMSNILCSEYELIST

-425 GIPYQLGLL
+425 GIPYQLGFL

-449 IAQLLERHIVNI
+449 IAQELERHIVNI
-461 NDIDKI
+461 NDIEKI

-500 KILDSISVKKINNAN
+500 KILDSITAKKINNAN
-515 ANAAAASAL
+515 ASANAAATASAL
-524 AALNMNMQ
+524 AALNMQ
-532 MMGLGGVGGI
+532 MMGI
-542 GGMGGVDDDI
+542 GGMGGIDDDI

-567 EGGGSGGDESAK
+567 EGGGGGGGDENGK
-579 KRRKGNGD
+579 KRRKGSGD
-587 EGGVGGTNANLNL
+587 GGGVGGPNANLMT
-600 AGAANMKPKYSFNDA
+600 AAANMKPKYSFNDA

-637 DPSKISETFKRP
+637 DPSKIGETFKRP

-668 LLELFYDTKLGS
+668 LVELFYDTKLS
-680 ELLEKI
+680 NELLEKI
-686 VNAGSRIEYK
+686 TSAGSKIEYK

-706 FHNIENI
+706 FHNIDNI
-713 GGAVDE
+713 GGAVVE

>member
-1 MEENTLYYGG
+1 
-11 ALNII
+11 
-16 LKGLNIVDYN
+16 
-26 YITTRVFLTTQPDN
+26 
-40 LTTPSTMF
+40 MF

-74 FFIIMLLVLIH
+74 FFIIMLLVFIH
-85 HTDISMYFKKSVD
+85 HADISMYFKKSVD

-111 YVNLTKGNMH
+111 YVSLTKGNMH

-162 GEKGEKGDKKQIQI
+162 GERGEKGDKKQIQI
-176 QIEKRIKKRIENV
+176 EKRIENG
-189 KEECAVDDISVAD
+189 KEDGKKECAVDEISITD
-202 TELPVDSESSESESE
+202 TELPVDSESSEAESE

-224 YIDYYECDACIE
+224 YIDYYECDACKE
-236 KAKKPDELFNLQYV
+236 KAKTKNNKPDELFNLQYV

-282 KIQINRESKSGG
+282 KIPINRESKSSG

-306 LMTSRKNK
+306 LMTSRKNN

-344 EFIKSEANS
+344 EFIKSETNS
-353 GRGGGGGGGY
+353 GRGGGGGGY

-449 IAQLLERHIVNI
+449 IAQELQRHIVNI

-567 EGGGSGGDESAK
+567 EGGGGGSGGGSGGDEGG
-579 KRRKGNGD
+579 KRKCKGSGD
-587 EGGVGGTNANLNL
+587 GAGAGGPNANLMT
-600 AGAANMKPKYSFNDA
+600 AGAASMKPKYSFNDA

-668 LLELFYDTKLGS
+668 LLELFYDTKLGND
-680 ELLEKI
+680 LLEKI
-686 VNAGSRIEYK
+686 SNTGSRIEYK

-713 GGAVDE
+713 SGAVDE

>member
-1 MEENTLYYGG
+1 
-11 ALNII
+11 
-16 LKGLNIVDYN
+16 
-26 YITTRVFLTTQPDN
+26 
-40 LTTPSTMF
+40 
-48 PMPNLGNL
+48 MPNLGNI

-85 HTDISMYFKKSVD
+85 HADISSYFKKSVD

-111 YVNLTKGNMH
+111 FVSLTKGNMH

-126 GTQYTTS
+126 GTQYATS
-133 YSSATIFIN
+133 YSSATIYIN

-162 GEKGEKGDKKQIQI
+162 GEKGEKGEKGDKKQIENGNVNI
-176 QIEKRIKKRIENV
+176 TEK
-189 KEECAVDDISVAD
+189 KEECIIAKKELQEIDEVLLSASASASETDTLSVSVS
-202 TELPVDSESSESESE
+202 ELD
-217 CECYYHD
+217 CGCYYHD
-224 YIDYYECDACIE
+224 YMDSYECNACKE
-236 KAKKPDELFNLQYV
+236 KGKINNKSNKHDELFNLQYV

-282 KIQINRESKSGG
+282 KIPINRESKSSG

-306 LMTSRKNK
+306 LMTSRQNNV
-314 ITKIYDF
+314 TKIYDF

-344 EFIKSEANS
+344 EFIQSEAN
-353 GRGGGGGGGY
+353 GGKRY

-378 KMSNILCSEYELLST
+378 KMSNILCSEYELIST
-393 KNLKTN
+393 KNLRTN

-412 DFFINNKEWYQAR
+412 DFFINNKEWYQSR
-425 GIPYQLGLL
+425 GIPYQLGFL
-434 FYGPPGCG
+434 FFGPPGCG

-449 IAQLLERHIVNI
+449 IAQLLQRHIVNI

-500 KILDSISVKKINNAN
+500 KILDSITAKKINNAN
-515 ANAAAASAL
+515 ANVAAASAM
-524 AALNMNMQ
+524 AAFNMQ
-532 MMGLGGVGGI
+532 MMGLGGVGGLV
-542 GGMGGVDDDI
+542 GGVDDDV

-567 EGGGSGGDESAK
+567 EGGGIGGGGVNGGGDESG
-579 KRRKGNGD
+579 KRKRKGSGD
-587 EGGVGGTNANLNL
+587 GGGSVGPNANLNL
-600 AGAANMKPKYSFNDA
+600 AAAANMKPKYSFNDA

-654 HIEFTKCTQQMMIQ
+654 HIEFTKCTQQMTIQ
-668 LLELFYDTKLGS
+668 LLELFYDTKLSS

-686 VNAGSRIEYK
+686 TNVGSNIEYK

-713 GGAVDE
+713 AGAVDE

>member
-1 MEENTLYYGG
+1 M
-11 ALNII
+11 
-16 LKGLNIVDYN
+16 
-26 YITTRVFLTTQPDN
+26 
-40 LTTPSTMF
+40 
-48 PMPNLGNL
+48 
-56 GELFLIQN
+56 
-64 LKTGIYYIDA
+64 
-74 FFIIMLLVLIH
+74 
-85 HTDISMYFKKSVD
+85 
-98 FIWSTNRQSIKQT
+98 KQT
-111 YVNLTKGNMH
+111 FVSLTKGNMH

-126 GTQYTTS
+126 GIQYATS
-133 YSSATIFIN
+133 YSSASIYIN

-162 GEKGEKGDKKQIQI
+162 GENRENQLKK
-176 QIEKRIKKRIENV
+176 ET
-189 KEECAVDDISVAD
+189 DSV
-202 TELPVDSESSESESE
+202 TNQE
-217 CECYYHD
+217 CECYYND
-224 YIDYYECDACIE
+224 YMDYYDCDVCKNNE
-236 KAKKPDELFNLQYV
+236 KGELFNLQYV

-263 TPKTNLP
+263 TPKTNMP
-270 VEIEDGVYLSVE
+270 VEVDDGIYLQVE
-282 KIQINRESKSGG
+282 KMILHRDSKSNG
-294 GGAVDFKKIVFT
+294 GGAVDFKKVVFT
-306 LMTSRKNK
+306 LMTSRNNK
-314 ITKIYDF
+314 VTKIYDF

-344 EFIKSEANS
+344 EFIQSEANG
-353 GRGGGGGGGY
+353 GRRY

-393 KNLKTN
+393 KNLRTN

-412 DFFINNKEWYQAR
+412 DFFVNNKEWYQAR

-449 IAQLLERHIVNI
+449 IAQLLQRHIVNI
-461 NDIDKI
+461 NDIEKI

-474 NIFYGDYINGQYIP
+474 NIFYGDYINGQYVP

-500 KILDSISVKKINNAN
+500 KILDSISVKKINNQTAN
-515 ANAAAASAL
+515 VNAASAL

-532 MMGLGGVGGI
+532 LMGMSGI
-542 GGMGGVDDDI
+542 GGIGGVDDDV
-552 VLSKVIAVDSDTSSN
+552 VLSKVIAVDSDTSSSD
-567 EGGGSGGDESAK
+567 GGGGGIN
-579 KRRKGNGD
+579 GGD
-587 EGGVGGTNANLNL
+587 EGGKKKRKGSGDGSGAGTGGVNSNLNL
-600 AGAANMKPKYSFNDA
+600 AAASMKPKYSFNDA

-637 DPSKISETFKRP
+637 DPSKINDTFKRP

-654 HIEFTKCTQQMMIQ
+654 HIEFTKCTKLMMTQ
-668 LLELFYDTKLGS
+668 LLELFYDTKLKE

-686 VNAGSRIEYK
+686 SNAESKIEYK

-706 FHNIENI
+706 FNNVNSLEDAVNEII
-713 GGAVDE
+713 G
-719 IVG
+719 

>member
-1 MEENTLYYGG
+1 
-11 ALNII
+11 
-16 LKGLNIVDYN
+16 
-26 YITTRVFLTTQPDN
+26 
-40 LTTPSTMF
+40 MF
-48 PMPNLGNL
+48 PMSSLGNI

-74 FFIIMLLVLIH
+74 CFIIMLLVFIH
-85 HTDISMYFKKSVD
+85 HMDISMYFKKSVD

-111 YVNLTKGNMH
+111 YVSLTKGNMH

-126 GTQYTTS
+126 GTQYATS

-156 IIDSRR
+156 IIDSQR
-162 GEKGEKGDKKQIQI
+162 GERGERREKKQIENGLENGI
-176 QIEKRIKKRIENV
+176 KNEK
-189 KEECAVDDISVAD
+189 KEECAIVNKRLQDIDEVSITD
-202 TELPVDSESSESESE
+202 SELSVDSVESGSETDTDTDVEE
-217 CECYYHD
+217 NT
-224 YIDYYECDACIE
+224 IQTNNTT
-236 KAKKPDELFNLQYV
+236 KKTDELFNLQYV

-282 KIQINRESKSGG
+282 KIPINRESKSSG

-306 LMTSRKNK
+306 LMTSRKNN

-321 LKKCEDIY
+321 LKKCEDVY

-344 EFIKSEANS
+344 EFIQSEANG
-353 GRGGGGGGGY
+353 GRRY

-393 KNLKTN
+393 KNLRTN

-412 DFFINNKEWYQAR
+412 DFFVNNKEWYQAR
-425 GIPYQLGLL
+425 GIPYQLGFL
-434 FYGPPGCG
+434 FYGPAGCG

-449 IAQLLERHIVNI
+449 IAQLLQRHIVNI

-500 KILDSISVKKINNAN
+500 KILDNITAKKVNNQNAN
-515 ANAAAASAL
+515 ANAAAASAM
-524 AALNMNMQ
+524 AAFNMQ
-532 MMGLGGVGGI
+532 MLGLGGI
-542 GGMGGVDDDI
+542 GGVGITDDDI

-567 EGGGSGGDESAK
+567 EGGGGGSGSDESVK
-579 KRRKGNGD
+579 KRRKGSGD
-587 EGGVGGTNANLNL
+587 GANTNANMM
-600 AGAANMKPKYSFNDA
+600 AAANMRPKYSFNDA

-637 DPSKISETFKRP
+637 DPSKIGETFKRP

-654 HIEFTKCTQQMMIQ
+654 HIEFTKCTQEMMIQ
-668 LLELFYDTKLGS
+668 LLELFYDTKLGD
-680 ELLEKI
+680 EQVEKMT
-686 VNAGSRIEYK
+686 NAEGKIEYK

>member
-1 MEENTLYYGG
+1 M
-11 ALNII
+11 
-16 LKGLNIVDYN
+16 
-26 YITTRVFLTTQPDN
+26 
-40 LTTPSTMF
+40 
-48 PMPNLGNL
+48 
-56 GELFLIQN
+56 
-64 LKTGIYYIDA
+64 
-74 FFIIMLLVLIH
+74 
-85 HTDISMYFKKSVD
+85 DISMYFKKSVD

-111 YVNLTKGNMH
+111 YVSLTKGNMH

-126 GTQYTTS
+126 GTQYATS

-142 YPDPVIHVL
+142 YPDPIIHVL

-162 GEKGEKGDKKQIQI
+162 GEKGDKKQKQKQKQI
-176 QIEKRIKKRIENV
+176 QTGNV
-189 KEECAVDDISVAD
+189 TKNVTKDCAIDEISVED
-202 TELPVDSESSESESE
+202 TELPIESESSEAETE
-217 CECYYHD
+217 CECYIHD

-236 KAKKPDELFNLQYV
+236 KAKKYDEIFNLQYV

-270 VEIEDGVYLSVE
+270 VEIEDGVYLSIE
-282 KIQINRESKSGG
+282 KIPINRESKSSG

-306 LMTSRKNK
+306 LMTSRKNN

-321 LKKCEDIY
+321 LKKCEDVY

-344 EFIKSEANS
+344 EFIQSEANG
-353 GRGGGGGGGY
+353 GRRY

-412 DFFINNKEWYQAR
+412 DFFVNNKEWYQAR
-425 GIPYQLGLL
+425 GIPYQLGFL
-434 FYGPPGCG
+434 FYGPAGCG

-449 IAQLLERHIVNI
+449 IAQLLDRHIVNI

-500 KILDSISVKKINNAN
+500 KILDNITAKKVNNQNAN
-515 ANAAAASAL
+515 ANAAAAASAL
-524 AALNMNMQ
+524 AALNMQ
-532 MMGLGGVGGI
+532 MMGMGSMGS
-542 GGMGGVDDDI
+542 MGGVDDDI

-567 EGGGSGGDESAK
+567 EGCGSGGGGDESGK
-579 KRRKGNGD
+579 KRRKGSGD
-587 EGGVGGTNANLNL
+587 GGGAGGPNANLNL
-600 AGAANMKPKYSFNDA
+600 TGAANMKPKYSFNDA

-637 DPSKISETFKRP
+637 DPSKIGETFKRP

-654 HIEFTKCTQQMMIQ
+654 HIEFTKCTQQMTIQ

-686 VNAGSRIEYK
+686 VNAEGKIEYK

-706 FHNIENI
+706 FHNIDNI

>member
-1 MEENTLYYGG
+1 
-11 ALNII
+11 
-16 LKGLNIVDYN
+16 
-26 YITTRVFLTTQPDN
+26 
-40 LTTPSTMF
+40 MF
-48 PMPNLGNL
+48 PMPNLGNI

-74 FFIIMLLVLIH
+74 CFIIMLLVFIH
-85 HTDISMYFKKSVD
+85 HVDISMYFKKSVD

-111 YVNLTKGNMH
+111 FVSLTKGNMH

-126 GTQYTTS
+126 GTQYATS
-133 YSSATIFIN
+133 YSSATIYIN

-162 GEKGEKGDKKQIQI
+162 GEKGDKKQKQI
-176 QIEKRIKKRIENV
+176 QIKKRIENM
-189 KEECAVDDISVAD
+189 EENCVIDEISIA
-202 TELPVDSESSESESE
+202 DSESSTESESESE

-224 YIDYYECDACIE
+224 YMDYYECDACKE
-236 KAKKPDELFNLQYV
+236 KAKNTKTDELFNLQYV

-282 KIQINRESKSGG
+282 KIPINRESKSGG

-306 LMTSRKNK
+306 IMTSRKNN

-321 LKKCEDIY
+321 LKKCEDVY

-344 EFIKSEANS
+344 EFIQSEANG
-353 GRGGGGGGGY
+353 GRGGGGGGY
-363 NDDDDDGGSY
+363 NDDDDGSY

-378 KMSNILCSEYELLST
+378 KMSNILCSEYELIST

-425 GIPYQLGLL
+425 GIPYQLGFL
-434 FYGPPGCG
+434 FFGPPGCG

-449 IAQLLERHIVNI
+449 IAQLLQRHIVNI

-500 KILDSISVKKINNAN
+500 KILDSITAKKINNAN
-515 ANAAAASAL
+515 ATANAAAASAM
-524 AALNMNMQ
+524 AAFNMQ
-532 MMGLGGVGGI
+532 MMGLGGLGGVGG
-542 GGMGGVDDDI
+542 VEDDI

-567 EGGGSGGDESAK
+567 EGGVGSGGS
-579 KRRKGNGD
+579 GGGGD
-587 EGGVGGTNANLNL
+587 EGGKRKRKGSGDGGPNANANGNLNL

-654 HIEFTKCTQQMMIQ
+654 HIEFTKCTQKMTIQ
-668 LLELFYDTKLGS
+668 LLELFYNTKLGS

-686 VNAGSRIEYK
+686 SNAGSNIEYK

-706 FHNIENI
+706 FHNVDNI

>member
-1 MEENTLYYGG
+1 
-11 ALNII
+11 
-16 LKGLNIVDYN
+16 
-26 YITTRVFLTTQPDN
+26 
-40 LTTPSTMF
+40 MF
-48 PMPNLGNL
+48 PLPNFGNI
-56 GELFLIQN
+56 GELLLLQN

-74 FFIIMLLVLIH
+74 FFIMMILLLIH
-85 HTDISMYFKKSVD
+85 HTDISTYLKKGVD
-98 FIWSTNRQSIKQT
+98 FIWSTNYVSMKQT
-111 YVNLTKGNMH
+111 LVNITKGNMH
-121 KIHYK
+121 KIYYK
-126 GTQYTTS
+126 GIQYATS
-133 YSSATIFIN
+133 YSSASIYIN
-142 YPDPVIHVL
+142 YPDPIIHVL

-162 GEKGEKGDKKQIQI
+162 GENREKSNKELKQ
-176 QIEKRIKKRIENV
+176 EN
-189 KEECAVDDISVAD
+189 DSV
-202 TELPVDSESSESESE
+202 SESGSESE
-217 CECYYHD
+217 CECYYYD
-224 YIDYYECDACIE
+224 YMDYYNCDACKERNIRIKYE
-236 KAKKPDELFNLQYV
+236 EVFSLQYV
-250 EVLDKNHNESKIY
+250 EVSDKNHNESKIY

-270 VEIEDGVYLSVE
+270 IEIEDGIYLQIE
-282 KIQINRESKSGG
+282 KAILHRESKSNSS
-294 GGAVDFKKIVFT
+294 GAVDFKKVVFT
-306 LMTSRKNK
+306 LMTSRENK
-314 ITKIYDF
+314 VTKIYDF
-321 LKKCEDIY
+321 LKKCEDAY

-344 EFIKSEANS
+344 EFIKSEANG
-353 GRGGGGGGGY
+353 GRGGGGGY

-378 KMSNILCSEYELLST
+378 KMSNILCSEYELIST
-393 KNLKTN
+393 KNMRTN

-412 DFFINNKEWYQAR
+412 DFFVNNKEWYQAR
-425 GIPYQLGLL
+425 GIPYQLGFL

-515 ANAAAASAL
+515 ASANAAAASAM
-524 AALNMNMQ
+524 AAFNMQ
-532 MMGLGGVGGI
+532 IMGLGGGGV

-567 EGGGSGGDESAK
+567 EGGGSGGGSGGGGGGDESGK
-579 KRRKGNGD
+579 KRRKGSGD
-587 EGGVGGTNANLNL
+587 GAGAGAGGPNANLMT
-600 AGAANMKPKYSFNDA
+600 AAANMKPKYSFNDA

-654 HIEFTKCTQQMMIQ
+654 HIEFTKCTQRMMIQ
-668 LLELFYDTKLGS
+668 LLELFYDTKLSS

-686 VNAGSRIEYK
+686 TNAGSKVEYK

-713 GGAVDE
+713 EDAVNE
-719 IVG
+719 IIG

>member
-1 MEENTLYYGG
+1 
-11 ALNII
+11 
-16 LKGLNIVDYN
+16 
-26 YITTRVFLTTQPDN
+26 
-40 LTTPSTMF
+40 
-48 PMPNLGNL
+48 MPNLGNI

-74 FFIIMLLVLIH
+74 CFIIMLLAFIH
-85 HTDISMYFKKSVD
+85 HMDISTYFKKSVD

-111 YVNLTKGNMH
+111 YVSLTKGNMH

-126 GTQYTTS
+126 GTQYASS

-162 GEKGEKGDKKQIQI
+162 GEKGDKKQIENG
-176 QIEKRIKKRIENV
+176 IEKRIKNEK
-189 KEECAVDDISVAD
+189 KEECAIVNNCLQDIDEVSITD
-202 TELPVDSESSESESE
+202 SELSVDSVESGSESDTDVEE
-217 CECYYHD
+217 NLFQE
-224 YIDYYECDACIE
+224 INPNNTP
-236 KAKKPDELFNLQYV
+236 KKTDELFNLQYV

-282 KIQINRESKSGG
+282 KIPINRESKSGG

-306 LMTSRKNK
+306 LMTSRKNN

-321 LKKCEDIY
+321 LKKCEDVY

-344 EFIKSEANS
+344 EFIQSEANG

-363 NDDDDDGGSY
+363 NDDDDSGSY

-425 GIPYQLGLL
+425 GIPYQLGFL
-434 FYGPPGCG
+434 FYGPAGCG

-449 IAQLLERHIVNI
+449 IAQLLQRHIVNI

-500 KILDSISVKKINNAN
+500 KILDNITAKKINNQNAT
-515 ANAAAASAL
+515 ANAAAASAM
-524 AALNMNMQ
+524 AAFNMQ
-532 MMGLGGVGGI
+532 MLGLGGVGGI
-542 GGMGGVDDDI
+542 GSMGIADDDI

-567 EGGGSGGDESAK
+567 EGAGGSGGDENGK
-579 KRRKGNGD
+579 KRRKGSGD
-587 EGGVGGTNANLNL
+587 GVGGPNANANLNL

-706 FHNIENI
+706 FHNIDNI

>member
-1 MEENTLYYGG
+1 
-11 ALNII
+11 
-16 LKGLNIVDYN
+16 
-26 YITTRVFLTTQPDN
+26 
-40 LTTPSTMF
+40 MF
-48 PMPNLGNL
+48 PLPNLGNI

-85 HTDISMYFKKSVD
+85 HADISMYFKKSVD
-98 FIWSTNRQSIKQT
+98 FIWSTNRQSVKQT
-111 YVNLTKGNMH
+111 FVSLTKGNMH

-133 YSSATIFIN
+133 YSSATIYIN

-156 IIDSRR
+156 IIDSQKGEK
-162 GEKGEKGDKKQIQI
+162 GEKGEKGDKKQIENGNGNGNGNI
-176 QIEKRIKKRIENV
+176 IEK
-189 KEECAVDDISVAD
+189 KELQELQEIDELSIAD
-202 TELPVDSESSESESE
+202 SDSETEVEE
-217 CECYYHD
+217 NHVQTN
-224 YIDYYECDACIE
+224 
-236 KAKKPDELFNLQYV
+236 KKNEELFNLQYV
-250 EVLDKNHNESKIY
+250 EVLDKNRNESKIY

-270 VEIEDGVYLSVE
+270 VEIEDGIYLSVE
-282 KIQINRESKSGG
+282 KIPINRESKSSG

-314 ITKIYDF
+314 VTKIYDF

-344 EFIKSEANS
+344 EFIQSEMNG
-353 GRGGGGGGGY
+353 GRGGGGGGGGGY
-363 NDDDDDGGSY
+363 NDDDDGSY

-412 DFFINNKEWYQAR
+412 DFFVNNKEWYQAR
-425 GIPYQLGLL
+425 GIPYQLGFL
-434 FYGPPGCG
+434 FFGPPGCG

-461 NDIDKI
+461 NDIEKI

-500 KILDSISVKKINNAN
+500 KILDSITAKKINNQN
-515 ANAAAASAL
+515 ANAAVSAL
-524 AALNMNMQ
+524 AALNMQ
-532 MMGLGGVGGI
+532 MMGLGGVGGLV
-542 GGMGGVDDDI
+542 GSTDDDA
-552 VLSKVIAVDSDTSSN
+552 VLSKVIALDSDTSSN
-567 EGGGSGGDESAK
+567 EGGSGSGGGSGGDESGK
-579 KRRKGNGD
+579 KRRKGSGD
-587 EGGVGGTNANLNL
+587 GSGSGGSGAGGPNANANLNL
-600 AGAANMKPKYSFNDA
+600 ASAANMKPKYSFNDA

-654 HIEFTKCTQQMMIQ
+654 HIEFTKCTRLMMIQ
-668 LLELFYDTKLGS
+668 LLELFYDTKLGN

-686 VNAGSRIEYK
+686 TNAGSKIEYK

-713 GGAVDE
+713 EGAVDE

>member
-1 MEENTLYYGG
+1 
-11 ALNII
+11 
-16 LKGLNIVDYN
+16 
-26 YITTRVFLTTQPDN
+26 
-40 LTTPSTMF
+40 MF
-48 PMPNLGNL
+48 PMPNLGNI

-74 FFIIMLLVLIH
+74 CFIIMLLVLLH

-111 YVNLTKGNMH
+111 YVSLTKGNMH

-126 GTQYTTS
+126 GTQYATS
-133 YSSATIFIN
+133 YSSATIYIN

-156 IIDSRR
+156 IIDLQR
-162 GEKGEKGDKKQIQI
+162 GERGERGENKENKK
-176 QIEKRIKKRIENV
+176 EKIVEH
-189 KEECAVDDISVAD
+189 EC
-202 TELPVDSESSESESE
+202 EMQSECECQTQTESESE
-217 CECYYHD
+217 CECYFYD
-224 YIDYYECDACIE
+224 YMDYYTCDGCKE
-236 KAKKPDELFNLQYV
+236 KEKKKKNEKIFNLQYV

-270 VEIEDGVYLSVE
+270 VEIEDGIYLSVE
-282 KIQINRESKSGG
+282 KIPINRESKSSG

-306 LMTSRKNK
+306 LMTKRDNK

-321 LKKCEDIY
+321 LKKCEDVY

-344 EFIKSEANS
+344 EFIQSEANG
-353 GRGGGGGGGY
+353 GRRY

-378 KMSNILCSEYELLST
+378 KMSNILCSEYELIST
-393 KNLKTN
+393 KNLRTN

-412 DFFINNKEWYQAR
+412 DFFINNKAWYQAR
-425 GIPYQLGLL
+425 GIPYQLGFL

-449 IAQLLERHIVNI
+449 IAQLLQRHIVNI

-500 KILDSISVKKINNAN
+500 KILDSITAKKINNAN
-515 ANAAAASAL
+515 ASANAAAASAL
-524 AALNMNMQ
+524 AALNMQ
-532 MMGLGGVGGI
+532 MMGLNPNVGAFGK
-542 GGMGGVDDDI
+542 DDD
-552 VLSKVIAVDSDTSSN
+552 VVFSKVIAVDSDTSSN
-567 EGGGSGGDESAK
+567 EGGGGGGSGGGDESGK
-579 KRRKGNGD
+579 KRRKGSGD
-587 EGGVGGTNANLNL
+587 GGAGGSSAGGPNTNLMTA
-600 AGAANMKPKYSFNDA
+600 AANMKPKYSFNDA

-668 LLELFYDTKLGS
+668 LLELFYDTKLSS

-686 VNAGSRIEYK
+686 ANEESKIEYK

>member
-1 MEENTLYYGG
+1 
-11 ALNII
+11 
-16 LKGLNIVDYN
+16 
-26 YITTRVFLTTQPDN
+26 
-40 LTTPSTMF
+40 MF
-48 PMPNLGNL
+48 PVPNFGNI
-56 GELFLIQN
+56 GELLLLQN

-74 FFIIMLLVLIH
+74 FFIMMILLLIH
-85 HTDISMYFKKSVD
+85 HTDISTYLKKGVD
-98 FIWSTNRQSIKQT
+98 FIWSTNYVSMKQT
-111 YVNLTKGNMH
+111 LVNITKGNMH
-121 KIHYK
+121 KIYYK
-126 GTQYTTS
+126 GIQYATS
-133 YSSATIFIN
+133 YSSASIYIN
-142 YPDPVIHVL
+142 YPDPIIHVL

-162 GEKGEKGDKKQIQI
+162 GEKGEKGDKELKQ
-176 QIEKRIKKRIENV
+176 EN
-189 KEECAVDDISVAD
+189 DSV
-202 TELPVDSESSESESE
+202 SESGSGSGSGSGSERE
-217 CECYYHD
+217 CECYYYD
-224 YIDYYECDACIE
+224 YIDYYDCDACKERNRRIKYE
-236 KAKKPDELFNLQYV
+236 EVFSLQYV
-250 EVLDKNHNESKIY
+250 EVSDKNHNESKIY

-270 VEIEDGVYLSVE
+270 IEIEDGIYLQIE
-282 KIQINRESKSGG
+282 KAILHRESKSSG
-294 GGAVDFKKIVFT
+294 GGAVDFKKVMFT
-306 LMTSRKNK
+306 LMTSRENK
-314 ITKIYDF
+314 LTKIYDF

-344 EFIKSEANS
+344 EFIQSEANG
-353 GRGGGGGGGY
+353 GRRY

-393 KNLKTN
+393 KNLRTN

-412 DFFINNKEWYQAR
+412 DFFVNNKEWYQAR
-425 GIPYQLGLL
+425 GIPYQLGFL

-449 IAQLLERHIVNI
+449 IAQLLQRHIVNI

-542 GGMGGVDDDI
+542 GGVDDDI
-552 VLSKVIAVDSDTSSN
+552 VLSKVIAVDSDTSSSD
-567 EGGGSGGDESAK
+567 GGGGGIN
-579 KRRKGNGD
+579 GGD
-587 EGGVGGTNANLNL
+587 EGGKKKRKGSGDGSGGMNANLNL

-637 DPSKISETFKRP
+637 DPSKISDTFKRP

-654 HIEFTKCTQQMMIQ
+654 HIEFTKCTQQMTIQ
-668 LLELFYDTKLGS
+668 LLELFYDTKLSS

-686 VNAGSRIEYK
+686 NNAGSKIEYK

-706 FHNIENI
+706 FHNIDKVEDAVNEII
-713 GGAVDE
+713 G
-719 IVG
+719 